1 MAIFRYCC
9 RACGRTFD
17 SAVASS
23 ACPSC
28 DAEDLDPAFTQTDG
42 AARASVCENGGNC
55 SVCGACD
62 PSFIR
67 D

>member
-1 MAIFRYCC
+1 MAIYRYCC

-17 SAVASS
+17 TTFASV

-28 DAEDLDPAFTQTDG
+28 DAEDLDEEVTQAKGRDS
-42 AARASVCENGGNC
+42 ACENGGDC
-55 SVCGACD
+55 GACGACD

-67 D
+67 E